1 MDDDDDNNFG
11 ASKNGVNAFL
21 VTWKKSRHFN
31 HSITNSIINTI
42 QEIMHPPIKHILK
55 IISWLDPYPW
65 SVSWLTLDKE
75 SITFIISP
83 WKYLI
88 VCISIMIYPKK
99 NEDDTSLQI
108 HPCKFLVQLVFKNED
123 TREACKAMI
132 FLCQCQAAN
141 VAELFN
147 EIIIWLK
154 MNVVNRTNLWK
165 NYEHSIF
172 NGEQN

>member
-55 IISWLDPYPW
+55 IISWLDPW

-99 NEDDTSLQI
+99 TKTTLLCKYIHANFSFSSSL
-108 HPCKFLVQLVFKNED
+108 KMK
-123 TREACKAMI
+123 TREKLVRQW
-132 FLCQCQAAN
+132 FFYAN
-141 VAELFN
+141 A
-147 EIIIWLK
+147 K
-154 MNVVNRTNLWK
+154 QPT
-165 NYEHSIF
+165 
-172 NGEQN
+172 